1 MSCLLRSLNH
11 VVPLNVYLEI
21 DMTPVSSFKRTLLS
35 VCAGL
40 AIVATAPVH
49 SQEAAPNQN
58 LRLGMGVDDIRTLD
72 PYFSTSVGETP
83 IVEFVYE
90 GLTKFPDGVIDPARI
105 QPALAESWNVS
116 PDGLAWTFKLR
127 KGVQFHGGHGEMTAD
142 DVIFSYERLKS
153 DKTASPFRQ
162 NLAAI
167 KKMEKVDPYTVR
179 LYTEVPEP
187 NLPALLLNANKGYI
201 MSKAALEKGIDVKT
215 HPVGTGPFEYAEY
228 KPRESFRLKR
238 NDAYWGGK
246 PTLDSVTAQFMSN
259 ASTRELALRNGDVH
273 AIEIA
278 ASKDAITRMRRAN
291 MEVDLTAPA
300 NAFILYF
307 NPTIKPFDNIDV
319 RKALS
324 YATDRKSMLQFLGE
338 EVSGEELS
346 PLPSGYLGHNKNVA
360 KYDFDP
366 KKAKELLAK
375 AGFPNGFSAT
385 VIVSNNNIYLP
396 PMQIIQD
403 QWRKVGVDLKLDVVD
418 HPTYHR
424 QIRQNLNPVVIY
436 GAYRYPLDGNRYLNE
451 FFHSRSTI
459 GKPTASTNFSHYE
472 KVDELLNKAQTEKD
486 LKKRIEYWEQ
496 AQAIIMDDAM
506 AIPLFTRKYAMAR
519 SPKLDLGHPQQSY
532 AFYTFTP
539 KTRLLK

>member
-1 MSCLLRSLNH
+1 
-11 VVPLNVYLEI
+11 
-21 DMTPVSSFKRTLLS
+21 MTPVSSFKRILLS
-35 VCAGL
+35 VGVGL
-40 AIVATAPVH
+40 AMAGTAPVH
-49 SQEAAPNQN
+49 SQETAPNQN
-58 LRLGMGVDDIRTLD
+58 VRLGMGVDDIRTLD

-105 QPALAESWNVS
+105 EPALAESWAVS
-116 PDGLAWTFKLR
+116 PDGLVWTFNLR

-179 LYTEVPEP
+179 LYTDVPEP
-187 NLPALLLNANKGYI
+187 NLPALLLNSNKGYI
-201 MSKAALEKGIDVKT
+201 MSKTALDKGVDVKT
-215 HPVGTGPFEYAEY
+215 HPIGTGPFEYAEY

-238 NDAYWGGK
+238 NDNYWDGK
-246 PTLDSVTAQFMSN
+246 PILESITAQFMSN

-307 NPTIKPFDNIDV
+307 NPTIKPFDNLDV

-346 PLPSGYLGHNKNVA
+346 PLPSGYLGHNKKVA
-360 KYDFDP
+360 RYDFDP
-366 KKAKELLAK
+366 QKAKELLTK

-472 KVDELLNKAQTEKD
+472 KVDELLNKAQSEKD

>member
-1 MSCLLRSLNH
+1 MKHATPLIKRLLLSTCLGLALTAT
-11 VVPLNVYLEI
+11 
-21 DMTPVSSFKRTLLS
+21 TPV
-35 VCAGL
+35 
-40 AIVATAPVH
+40 I
-49 SQEAAPNQN
+49 SQELAPNQN
-58 LRLGMGVDDIRTLD
+58 VRLGMGVDDLRTLD
-72 PYFSTSVGETP
+72 PHFSTSVGETP

-90 GLTKFPDGVIDPARI
+90 GLTRFPDGVIDPARI
-105 QPALAESWNVS
+105 EPALAESWEVS
-116 PDGLAWTFKLR
+116 DDGLAWTFKLR

-153 DKTASPFRQ
+153 PDTASPFRG

-167 KKMEKVDPYTVR
+167 SRMEKVDPYTVR
-179 LYTEVPEP
+179 FYTETPEP
-187 NLPALLLNANKGYI
+187 NLPGLLLNSNKGYI
-201 MSKAALEKGIDVKT
+201 LSKAAIDKGIDVKMQ
-215 HPVGTGPFEYAEY
+215 PVGTGPFEYAEY

-238 NDAYWGGK
+238 NDNYWDGK
-246 PTLDSVTAQFMSN
+246 PVLESITAQFMSN

-278 ASKDAITRMRRAN
+278 ASRDAINRMRRAN
-291 MEVDLTAPA
+291 MDVDLTAPA
-300 NAFILYF
+300 NAFVLYF
-307 NPTIKPFDNIDV
+307 NPSIKPFDNPDV
-319 RKALS
+319 RKALAH
-324 YATDRKSMLQFLGE
+324 ATDRKSMLQFLGE
-338 EVSGEELS
+338 EVSAEEIS
-346 PLPSGYLGHNKNVA
+346 PLPAGYLGHNKNVA
-360 KYDFDP
+360 RYDFDP
-366 KKAKELLAK
+366 AKAKELLAK
-375 AGFPNGFSAT
+375 AGFPDGFAAT

-451 FFHSRSTI
+451 FYHSRSMV
-459 GKPTASTNFSHYE
+459 GKPTAATNFSHYD
-472 KVDELLNKAQTEKD
+472 KVDQLLDQAQTEKD
-486 LKKRIEYWEQ
+486 LQKRIELWEQ
-496 AQAIIMDDAM
+496 AQEIIMDDGM

-519 SPKLDLGHPQQSY
+519 SPKLDLGHEQQSY